1 MLRNTKEQSVK
12 ELFDLL
18 IKSYKL
24 GDKLNEARLR
34 SAWDRL
40 MGTTISQYTQDIFL
54 YNHVLHVKL
63 TSAVL
68 REELSFAKKKMIT
81 HINKELGEDTIKD
94 IILR

>member
-1 MLRNTKEQSVK
+1 MLRNTKEHTVK

-34 SAWDRL
+34 STWDRI
-40 MGTTISQYTQDIFL
+40 MGTTIPQYTQDLFL
-54 YNHVLHVKL
+54 YNGTLHVKL
-63 TSAVL
+63 TSGVL
-68 REELSFAKKKMIT
+68 REELSFAKKKMID
-81 HINKELGEDTIKD
+81 HINKELGENIVKD